1 MPRKL
6 FIITLLLAALIVLG
20 WLLTPPKL
28 ANSAVAPDLPDDL
41 DAYLLGR
48 ERAVAAQFPLI
59 EGTEKRIRWQTEG
72 ERSDY
77 ALIYLHGFSG
87 SRQGLLPATELIAD
101 ALGANLFETRLRG
114 HGRAENGLV
123 DIRAEDWLE
132 DAAEALAV
140 GARLGDRIILMGTS
154 TGATLAMAM
163 VEHPAMANVEAIVM
177 ISPNFRPY
185 DPKSSWVTAPGGPL
199 LLRMLVG
206 ASHTWE
212 PANAAQARYWTTTY
226 PVESVVEVMRL
237 VDLANAQLPRALGQS
252 VLTLY
257 STRDEVVSPLA
268 TEAALELIDSPNKR
282 TIDLGEVGDRKNHVL
297 AGDILS
303 PESTDKVVRLIVD
316 FIREIGRSD

>member
-6 FIITLLLAALIVLG
+6 VISALLLAALAVIG

-28 ANSAVAPDLPDDL
+28 QNFMASPALPEDL
-41 DAYLLGR
+41 DTYLLER
-48 ERAVAAQFPLI
+48 EQSVARHFPLI
-59 EGTEKRIRWQTEG
+59 PGTEKRIRWQTVG
-72 ERSDY
+72 LKTDY
-77 ALIYLHGFSG
+77 ALVYIHGFSG
-87 SRQGLLPATELIAD
+87 SRQGLLPATEMIAD

-163 VEHPAMANVEAIVM
+163 AEHPAMADVEAIVM

-206 ASHTWE
+206 ATHTWE

-226 PVESVVEVMRL
+226 PTDSVVEVMRL
-237 VDLANAQLPRALGQS
+237 VDLANSQLPRALGQS

-268 TEAALELIDSPNKR
+268 TEAALQKIDSPNKR

-303 PESTDKVVRLIVD
+303 PENTDKVVRLVID
-316 FIREIGRSD
+316 FIREIGRSH

>member
-6 FIITLLLAALIVLG
+6 VISALLLTALALVA
-20 WLLTPPKL
+20 WLLTPPRL
-28 ANSAVAPDLPDDL
+28 VNSAAVPALPEDL
-41 DAYLLGR
+41 DAYLLER
-48 ERAVAAQFPLI
+48 EQSIAEEFPLVP
-59 EGTEKRIRWQTEG
+59 GTEKRIRWQSEG

-77 ALIYLHGFSG
+77 ALVYLHGFSG

-123 DIRAEDWLE
+123 GIRAEDWLE
-132 DAAEALAV
+132 DAAEALAI

-163 VEHPAMANVEAIVM
+163 LEHPAMADVEAIVM

-206 ASHTWE
+206 ETHTWE

-226 PVESVVEVMRL
+226 PADSVVEGLRL
-237 VDLANAQLPRALGQS
+237 VDLANSQLPRALGQS

-303 PESTDKVVRLIVD
+303 PDSTDKVVRLVVD
-316 FIREIGRSD
+316 FIRETGRSH

>member
-1 MPRKL
+1 MHRKL
-6 FIITLLLAALIVLG
+6 VISTLLLAALGLVA
-20 WLLTPPKL
+20 WLFTPPKL
-28 ANSAVAPDLPDDL
+28 VNSAAVPTLPEDL
-41 DAYLLGR
+41 DAYLLER
-48 ERAVAAQFPLI
+48 ELAAGERLPLVP
-59 EGTEKRIRWQTEG
+59 GTEKRIRWQTVG
-72 ERSDY
+72 EKTEY
-77 ALIYLHGFSG
+77 ALVYLHGFSG

-101 ALGANLFETRLRG
+101 ALDANLFETRLRG
-114 HGRAENGLV
+114 HGRANDGLV
-123 DIRAEDWLE
+123 DVRAEQWLE

-140 GARLGDRIILMGTS
+140 GARLGNGIILMGTS

-163 VEHPAMANVEAIVM
+163 AEHPAMADVEAIVM

-199 LLRMLVG
+199 LLRLLVG
-206 ASHTWE
+206 STHTWE
-212 PANAAQARYWTTTY
+212 PANELQARYWTTTY
-226 PVESVVEVMRL
+226 PVDSVVEVMRL
-237 VDLANAQLPRALGQS
+237 VDLANDQLPLDLGQT

-303 PESTDKVVRLIVD
+303 PKSTDEVVRHVVE
-316 FIREIGRSD
+316 FIRDAGRAD